1 MKKILSYCKFY
12 IRESILGP
20 LFKFFEAAIELFVP
34 LMIAAIIDN
43 GISKGDS
50 SYAVSASLILVLL
63 GAIGLAF
70 SITAQYFAAKAAVGS
85 VTMLRHDLFSHIQS
99 LSHREL
105 DAIGTSSIITRLT
118 ADANQVQAGI
128 NLTLRLLLRSPFV
141 VFGAMVMAFTID
153 FHSALTFVSAIPALA
168 LAVFAIMLISIP
180 LFKRVQ
186 ARLDSITAIARD
198 NLAGARVIRAFAME
212 EHEAEGFRDA
222 SATLT
227 GAQKR
232 VGRISALLNPITFVI
247 INLAIIVL
255 ISIGAIKV
263 DGGFLTQGQV
273 VALYNYM
280 SQILVEL
287 IKLANLII
295 SVTKA
300 VSSAGRIND
309 VFAIEGSIVSGKEC
323 EGKSDTAIEFS
334 HVSFTYKSAAAP
346 SLSDISFS
354 AKRGET
360 IGIIGGTGA
369 GKTSLINLIPRFYDA
384 SSGNVLVFGRDVRE
398 YDTEALRRKVRIV
411 PQKAM
416 LFEGTVRD
424 NIRWGKPDADDEEI
438 FAAIT
443 AAQANGFVLEKG
455 GLDAEVEL
463 DADNFSGGQ
472 RQRLTV
478 ARAIVGK
485 PDIIIFDDSSS
496 ALDYAT
502 DAAMRRDVR
511 AFAPDSTLVIVSQ
524 RTSSIMH
531 ADRIIV
537 LDDGVAVGVGRHEE
551 LLESSPIYREIY
563 NSQFGEVE
571 E

>member
-12 IRESILGP
+12 ICESILGP

-43 GISKGDS
+43 GISKGNS

-99 LSHREL
+99 LSHSEL
-105 DAIGTSSIITRLT
+105 DSIGTSSIITRLT

-180 LFKRVQ
+180 MFKRVQ
-186 ARLDSITAIARD
+186 ARLDSITTIARD

-212 EHEAEGFRDA
+212 EHEAGGFREA
-222 SATLT
+222 SATLA

-255 ISIGAIKV
+255 INIGAIKV

-309 VFAIEGSIVSGKEC
+309 VFMIQSSIVSGKET
-323 EGKSDTAIEFS
+323 EGTSDTAIEFS
-334 HVSFTYKSAAAP
+334 QVSFTYKSAAAP
-346 SLSDISFS
+346 SISNISFS
-354 AKRGET
+354 ANRGET
-360 IGIIGGTGA
+360 IGIIGGTGS

-384 SSGNVLVFGRDVRE
+384 SSGSVLVFGRDVRE
-398 YDTEALRRKVRIV
+398 YDTEALRRKVSIV

-424 NIRWGKPDADDEEI
+424 NIRWGKPDADDGEI

-443 AAQANGFVLEKG
+443 AAQADRFVLEKG
-455 GLDAEVEL
+455 GLDAAVEL

-511 AFAPDSTLVIVSQ
+511 AFTPDSTLVIVSQ

-537 LDDGVAVGVGRHEE
+537 LDDGVAVGVGTHEE
-551 LLESSPIYREIY
+551 LLESSPVYREIY